1 MFPCVCSVRDHRWR
15 QNVVKQWS
23 GARAARECVTD
34 VCHILT
40 SSVIYYW
47 TNPRQRGIYLFYTMI
62 RKVQRPIH
70 TYLHRT
76 AWLFED
82 LCKFRHFFNPKRY
95 VSSRLFL
102 SFFILLVYSSW
113 KSLNVFTC
121 SKQNNGEN
129 ILQSSKSISICR
141 SDGWWW
147 QLLWR
152 FLAV

>member
-1 MFPCVCSVRDHRWR
+1 MFPCVCSVTDYRWR

-62 RKVQRPIH
+62 RKVQTPIH
-70 TYLHRT
+70 IPASYRLTVRGFVQVKAFFLIPNATFRLGFFFPSLSYLYT
-76 AWLFED
+76 VLGKVWT
-82 LCKFRHFFNPKRY
+82 
-95 VSSRLFL
+95 SSLA
-102 SFFILLVYSSW
+102 
-113 KSLNVFTC
+113 
-121 SKQNNGEN
+121 
-129 ILQSSKSISICR
+129 QSSKFVSFCR

-147 QLLWR
+147 QLLWT

>member
-1 MFPCVCSVRDHRWR
+1 MYKKAWCTCKVVVLRNKPIAFLTSWLLSPSSLLKLPTEQTHG
-15 QNVVKQWS
+15 NVESICFIQWS
-23 GARAARECVTD
+23 EKYKDR
-34 VCHILT
+34 
-40 SSVIYYW
+40 Y
-47 TNPRQRGIYLFYTMI
+47 
-62 RKVQRPIH
+62 

-82 LCKFRHFFNPKRY
+82 LCKFRHFFNPKCY
-95 VSSRLFL
+95 VSFRLFL

-129 ILQSSKSISICR
+129 ILQSSKSVSFCR
-141 SDGWWW
+141 SDDLWW